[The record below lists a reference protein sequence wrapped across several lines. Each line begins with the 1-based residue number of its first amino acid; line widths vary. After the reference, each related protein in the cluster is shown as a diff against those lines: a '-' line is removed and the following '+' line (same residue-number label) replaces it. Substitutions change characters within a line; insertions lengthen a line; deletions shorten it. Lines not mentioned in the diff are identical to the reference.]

1 MSAADAPAVETGM
14 EGGIHLTD
22 NAVRML
28 HETAP
33 TGPAWQQVAHP
44 QGLNVPS
51 GFPPA
56 DVAPTHIDFSPA
68 PGLENGG
75 LSAGLDGLGLDNVG
89 VAGKGMLPGLEN
101 CLQNLGPIGEQIGSL
116 IQSAL
121 AMPGPGAILTA
132 LFQFFVALFQAV
144 IPAFDPMLIAQQA
157 QGALDLK
164 KMMLASQG
172 L

>member
-33 TGPAWQQVAHP
+33 TGPQWQQMSHP
-44 QGLNVPS
+44 QGLNMPAD
-51 GFPPA
+51 FPPA
-56 DVAPTHIDFSPA
+56 DVSATHIDFRPT
-68 PGLENGG
+68 PGLETGTMP
-75 LSAGLDGLGLDNVG
+75 GLDNIG
-89 VAGKGMLPGLEN
+89 VAGQSMLPGLEN
-101 CLQNLGPIGEQIGSL
+101 CLQSLGPIGEQMSSL
-116 IQSAL
+116 ISSAL
-121 AMPGPGAILTA
+121 AMPGPGAILSA
-132 LFQFFVALFQAV
+132 LFQFFIALFQAV
-144 IPAFDPMLIAQQA
+144 LPAFDPMLIAQQA

-164 KMMLASQG
+164 KMMLASQN